1 MTMTVEDFI
10 EELGTEVEVITYD
23 AAAEPGITKSAD
35 GKTVN
40 VKNVSL
46 TGGFSTAEMW
56 GVIIG
61 SGKTPSSLIKADL
74 RGLDTSNVKNMESMF
89 RVCEKLVSL
98 DLSSFNTSN
107 VNDMEH
113 MFNNCGNLASLYLS
127 SFDTSNVKNITD
139 MFFKCGKNSE
149 NPLVI
154 KYDIENWTLGTNSNS
169 FSGGYLRFITKV
181 N

>member
-40 VKNVSL
+40 VKDVSL

-61 SGKTPSSLIKADL
+61 SGKMPSSLIKADL
-74 RGLDTSNVKNMESMF
+74 RGL
-89 RVCEKLVSL
+89 
-98 DLSSFNTSN
+98 
-107 VNDMEH
+107 
-113 MFNNCGNLASLYLS
+113 
-127 SFDTSNVKNITD
+127 DTSNVKNITD

>member
-40 VKNVSL
+40 VKDVSL

-61 SGKTPSSLIKADL
+61 SGKMPSSLIKADL
-74 RGLDTSNVKNMESMF
+74 HGLDTSNVKNMESMF

-98 DLSSFNTSN
+98 D
-107 VNDMEH
+107 
-113 MFNNCGNLASLYLS
+113 LS